1 MSRLDSDLFQVKS
14 HTNSLK
20 SDLKLNR
27 RHQSLVLAQSTQ
39 MLKTLERKL
48 NLKDNEARLLSLK
61 MVDAREVL
69 AKDTKLAR
77 IRDAVK
83 EIKGR
88 LI

>member
-1 MSRLDSDLFQVKS
+1 
-14 HTNSLK
+14 
-20 SDLKLNR
+20 
-27 RHQSLVLAQSTQ
+27 

-48 NLKDNEARLLSLK
+48 NLKDNEARLLSFK

-69 AKDTKLAR
+69 AKDTKLVR
-77 IRDAVK
+77 IIDAAK

>member
-1 MSRLDSDLFQVKS
+1 MDSDLLQVKS
-14 HTNSLK
+14 NTNSLR
-20 SDLKLNR
+20 SDFQVNR
-27 RHQSLVLAQSTQ
+27 RHQSLVLARSTQ
-39 MLKTLERKL
+39 VLKTLERKL

-77 IRDAVK
+77 IRDAAK
-83 EIKGR
+83 EIKIR

>member
-1 MSRLDSDLFQVKS
+1 MSRLDSDLLQVKS

-77 IRDAVK
+77 IRDAAK
-83 EIKGR
+83 EIKLR

>member
-1 MSRLDSDLFQVKS
+1 MSRLDSDLLQVKS
-14 HTNSLK
+14 FTNSLK

-69 AKDTKLAR
+69 ANDTKLAR
-77 IRDAVK
+77 IRDAAK